1 MIPTLYPDQMDT
13 ANKLR
18 STLPV
23 HRHVL
28 LQAAA
33 GSGKTQ
39 IASYATDQAFRKG
52 KRVVFT
58 CHRAELITQ
67 TSSTF
72 SRWNVPHSFVAS
84 KLPYED
90 MPIRIASI
98 DTLKNRIKRSPEQCY
113 ADILIIDETHE
124 RDVNTDFSLTLLK
137 GMMASPTASFIP
149 RLVLMSAT
157 ASTGLFVS
165 YFSMKG
171 VVPASIEV
179 PGKTFPVDTQWLG
192 LTVIADQDVGGV
204 RQQGDEPGHEVPG
217 QGTQCAGQVWWNGQR
232 NVSFRHGLRG

>member
-1 MIPTLYPDQMDT
+1 MTGVPTLYPDQMDT
-13 ANKLR
+13 ANELR

-113 ADILIIDETHE
+113 ADILIIDETH
-124 RDVNTDFSLTLLK
+124 LAMAK
-137 GMMASPTASFIP
+137 GWKQVADWYKEQ
-149 RLVLMSAT
+149 
-157 ASTGLFVS
+157 G
-165 YFSMKG
+165 
-171 VVPASIEV
+171 
-179 PGKTFPVDTQWLG
+179 TFTIG
-192 LTVIADQDVGGV
+192 LTATPERLDGKGL
-204 RQQGDEPGHEVPG
+204 GDIYNHMIHAP
-217 QGTQCAGQVWWNGQR
+217 
-232 NVSFRHGLRG
+232 SIK